1 MWQLSTLSYKGF
13 AGSKAG
19 LVRLRF
25 REEVSKSTMSEV
37 ESIQSGPE
45 FAAFIGIDWADQ
57 KHTWSL
63 QTAGSKQR
71 ESGELEHTP
80 EAVEAWVAHLYQR
93 FGQRSIAVAVEQSR
107 GALVFM
113 LNKYELFHLFPVPG
127 QMAGSMRQ
135 ALYPS
140 GAKDDP
146 RDADLLLDLLLQHR
160 NKLRRQSPD
169 SEATRRV
176 QNLVEERR
184 KLVDEKTAQINRLT
198 DHLKVYFPQMLEWF
212 GRLDT
217 ELVCALL
224 ERWPALEELQKASP
238 ASLRAFFRK
247 HRCRD
252 RERIEGRVEA
262 IRRALP
268 AIQDRAVIEAKSAAV
283 KVIVQLVRVLVEG
296 IEVLDGQIEEAA
308 AAHPDFFI
316 FNSLPG
322 AGPVMAPRLLAA
334 FGSQR
339 ERFRSARE
347 IQSFSGIAPVTES
360 SGKRKWVHFRWA
372 CPKFLRQSFHEWAG
386 HSIVQSEW
394 ARVYYQQQRGKGNTH
409 HAAVRALAFK
419 WIRIVFR
426 CWQDGIA
433 YDENRYLAT
442 LVKRGS
448 PLGTGRSCGKTL

>member
-1 MWQLSTLSYKGF
+1 
-13 AGSKAG
+13 
-19 LVRLRF
+19 
-25 REEVSKSTMSEV
+25 MSEV
-37 ESIQSGPE
+37 RSTQTEPE

-57 KHTWSL
+57 KHIWSL
-63 QTAGSKQR
+63 QTADSEQR

-80 EAVEAWVAHLYQR
+80 EAVESWVAHLDQR
-93 FGQRSIAVAVEQSR
+93 FAQRPIAVAVEPSR

-113 LNKYELFHLFPVPG
+113 LSKYEPFHLFPVPA
-127 QMAGSMRQ
+127 QMAASMRQ
-135 ALYPS
+135 ARYPS

-146 RDADLLLDLLLQHR
+146 RAADLLLDLLVQHR
-160 NKLRRQSPD
+160 NKLRRLSPD

-176 QNLVEERR
+176 QNLVEEGR

-198 DHLKVYFPQMLEWF
+198 DPLKVYFPQVLEWF

-238 ASLRAFFRK
+238 ASVRAFFRK

-252 RERIEGRVEA
+252 RERIEHRMEA

-268 AIQDRAVIEAKSAAV
+268 AIQDRAVIEAQSAVV
-283 KVIVQLVRVLVEG
+283 KVIVQLVRILVEG
-296 IEVLDGQIEEAA
+296 IEDLDGQIEEAA

-339 ERFRSARE
+339 ER
-347 IQSFSGIAPVTES
+347 
-360 SGKRKWVHFRWA
+360 
-372 CPKFLRQSFHEWAG
+372 
-386 HSIVQSEW
+386 
-394 ARVYYQQQRGKGNTH
+394 
-409 HAAVRALAFK
+409 
-419 WIRIVFR
+419 
-426 CWQDGIA
+426 
-433 YDENRYLAT
+433 
-442 LVKRGS
+442 
-448 PLGTGRSCGKTL
+448 